1 MKTIK
6 ILTAALLI
14 MLAFSVVASAST
26 GKDARSIAPPAFDW
40 GNPEDADTETA
51 RLLKYSGISMPAQ
64 VWGSSEDLN
73 EAGLQVLK
81 VRDRVT
87 LQAPAF
93 SWGSPED
100 LDIREVEKL
109 DTLAHLI
116 RFPDV
121 VIGDPQDIDASDLRN
136 R

>member
-26 GKDARSIAPPAFDW
+26 GKDGKTISAPAFDW

-51 RLLKYSGISMPAQ
+51 RLLKYSGISMPAP
-64 VWGSSEDLN
+64 VWGSPEDLN
-73 EAGLQVLK
+73 EADLQVLK
-81 VRDRVT
+81 VRDRAM

-100 LDIREVEKL
+100 LDILEVKKL
-109 DTLAHLI
+109 DTRAHLI
-116 RFPDV
+116 RFPEV
-121 VIGDPQDIDASDLRN
+121 VIGDPQDIDASDLK
-136 R
+136 